1 MTTGKT
7 IALTR
12 QTFVGKVMSFI
23 HSNHLIEVKTVTPK
37 FQPWKTEKFRVV
49 FHNEVRFCYEEIC
62 MKIP

>member
-1 MTTGKT
+1 MTIGKT

-23 HSNHLIEVKTVTPK
+23 HSNHLIKVKTFIPK

-49 FHNEVRFCYEEIC
+49 FHDEVHFCYEEIS